1 MANREY
7 VINQINSLP
16 DNIVDKIQEFISFQK
31 YSLGLH
37 DSDNDYILSV
47 PNMAEVIRDG
57 LNTSVDKCV
66 PLSEVWP
73 DV

>member
-1 MANREY
+1 MTGRDYAKAQIDTLPEN
-7 VINQINSLP
+7 VI
-16 DNIVDKIQEFISFQK
+16 DKVVEFISFQK